1 MKTIYAV
8 FERVENAKAA
18 VGRCKKESWNQ
29 ADFVV
34 ILPEKPSSKKIGDD
48 RFEFG
53 EELFLNSPD
62 SPNTFQWPAL
72 QEQEI
77 EGIGRV
83 KMAIS
88 FKPDYSL
95 NTRAESTLINK
106 DLIVDGLKKNKIM
119 TLIEADDAIV
129 SQIET
134 ILESEG
140 AEITIF
146 DEKREEL
153 QG

>member
-18 VGRCKKESWNQ
+18 VGRSKKESWNQ
-29 ADFVV
+29 ADFMV
-34 ILPEKPSSKKIGDD
+34 IFPENPSAKLGED

-53 EELFLNSPD
+53 EELFLDSPD
-62 SPNTFQWPAL
+62 SPNTPQWPAL

-88 FKPDYSL
+88 YKPDLSP
-95 NTRAESTLINK
+95 NRRAESTSMNKELII
-106 DLIVDGLKKNKIM
+106 DALKKNKIM
-119 TLIEADDAIV
+119 TIIEADDGIV
-129 SQIET
+129 SQIGT

-146 DEKREEL
+146 DEKQEEL